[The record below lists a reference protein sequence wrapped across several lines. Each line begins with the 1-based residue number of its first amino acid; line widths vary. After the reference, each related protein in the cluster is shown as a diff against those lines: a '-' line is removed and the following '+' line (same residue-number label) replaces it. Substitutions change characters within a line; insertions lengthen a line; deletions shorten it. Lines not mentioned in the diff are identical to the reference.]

1 MSFGMIMQKQN
12 CIILI
17 QTISL
22 YTKTADIYKGIEK
35 YVKTRFDIS
44 KYELDRPF
52 PKGKKK

>member
-22 YTKTADIYKGIEK
+22 YTKAADIYKGIEK